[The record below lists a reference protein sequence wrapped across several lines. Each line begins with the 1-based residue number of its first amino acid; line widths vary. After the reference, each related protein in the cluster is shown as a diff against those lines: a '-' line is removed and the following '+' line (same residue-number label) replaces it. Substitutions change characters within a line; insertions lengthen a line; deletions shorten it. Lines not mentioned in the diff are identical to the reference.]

1 MSTADQAIQTLR
13 QWIGQRHPDH
23 ADIDEGV
30 DLIQNKLIDSINY
43 VEYILII
50 EELIGRDIPVTPDL
64 VARTSSL
71 ALVREHF
78 LQPSLQPMITATT
91 GNP

>member
-1 MSTADQAIQTLR
+1 MTATDHAIQTLR
-13 QWIGQRHPDH
+13 QWISVRHPDH

-64 VARTSSL
+64 VARTASL

-78 LQPSLQPMITATT
+78 LQPAL
-91 GNP
+91 N

>member
-1 MSTADQAIQTLR
+1 MSTADQAIHTLR

-23 ADIDEGV
+23 AGIDEGV

-78 LQPSLQPMITATT
+78 LQPALD
-91 GNP
+91 

>member
-1 MSTADQAIQTLR
+1 MNAADQAIHCLR

-23 ADIDEGV
+23 ADIDEDV
-30 DLIQNKLIDSINY
+30 DLIQSKLIDSINY

-64 VARTSSL
+64 VARTASL

-78 LQPSLQPMITATT
+78 LQPAL
-91 GNP
+91 N